1 MVIPAHQIA
10 IEFIVERGRDSRT
23 PRSAVFTRVLVDSL
37 WNAAD
42 QFIAQ
47 ALRDLP
53 APSERYTKNKLAM
66 RWVISWSDGEQVAQ
80 EIVLV
85 AERLPQW
92 TTGSL
97 AREVR
102 EYFLTV
108 VSESSDG
115 ETVQTQMRER
125 EIGG

>member
-37 WNAAD
+37 WNAAY

-47 ALRDLP
+47 ALGDLP
-53 APSERYTKNKLAM
+53 APSERDTKNKLAL
-66 RWVISWSDGEQVAQ
+66 RFVISWSDREQVAQ

-92 TTGSL
+92 TVGSL
-97 AREVR
+97 AQEVR
-102 EYFLTV
+102 EYFLAV
-108 VSESSDG
+108 AQEGDDIEAVES
-115 ETVQTQMRER
+115 QMHDR

>member
-1 MVIPAHQIA
+1 MVIPVAQIA
-10 IEFIVERGRDSRT
+10 IEFVAERGRESRT
-23 PRSAVFTRVLVDSL
+23 ARSAVFTRVLADSL
-37 WNAAD
+37 WSAAD

-53 APSERYTKNKLAM
+53 APGECDTKNKLAL
-66 RWVISWSDGEQVAQ
+66 RWVISWSDAEQAAQ

-85 AERLPQW
+85 SERLPQW
-92 TTGSL
+92 ATGSL

-102 EYFLTV
+102 EYFLAAAHGD
-108 VSESSDG
+108 DG
-115 ETVQTQMRER
+115 QIAQMRER